1 MSNPRTIN
9 AGLPQGSPLSPTLF
23 NLYVADLP
31 KLNNIQI
38 AQFADDTAIFSSDSS
53 INLIR
58 NRIQLYL
65 HMLDSW
71 ATKLKIQ
78 LNPSKTS
85 AKIFTLRP
93 YTPPTPMTLN
103 NNTIEWLPP
112 NKPVKYLGL
121 QLDTK
126 LNWKQH
132 IDNKII
138 QAKTKLLQL
147 KPLIHRNSSIPF
159 NSAILIYKTII
170 RPLLLYACPVWIN
183 ASKTNIKKFK

>member
-1 MSNPRTIN
+1 M
-9 AGLPQGSPLSPTLF
+9 
-23 NLYVADLP
+23 
-31 KLNNIQI
+31 
-38 AQFADDTAIFSSDSS
+38 
-53 INLIR
+53 
-58 NRIQLYL
+58 
-65 HMLDSW
+65 
-71 ATKLKIQ
+71 AT
-78 LNPSKTS
+78 
-85 AKIFTLRP
+85 
-93 YTPPTPMTLN
+93 
-103 NNTIEWLPP
+103 P

-183 ASKTNIKKFK
+183 ASKTNIKKIQIIQNQFLRTIANAPWFVSNLQLHKEFNLEPLSQHITYLSTNFYSSLTQIPSLVPFRLGKNPIHQTRIKNKYPFHLFLIKFAELEPD